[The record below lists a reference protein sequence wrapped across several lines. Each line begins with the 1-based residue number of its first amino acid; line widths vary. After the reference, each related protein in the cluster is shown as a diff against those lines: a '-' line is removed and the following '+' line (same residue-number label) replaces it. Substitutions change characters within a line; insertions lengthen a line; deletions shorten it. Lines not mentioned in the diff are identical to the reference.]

1 MSMAKQERAETAR
14 DIASGS
20 DRPDLL
26 MAEYMRSKGV
36 EVGAEIDKMWREG
49 ATKENQ
55 RALHKALAK
64 HFDEELD
71 RCIDKSIDRCI
82 DKTIDRCIDKSI
94 DRCIDKTIDRCID
107 KYVDRQIMVGNHRD
121 LARTFARMSILQSC

>member
-1 MSMAKQERAETAR
+1 MSMARQERAETAR
-14 DIASGS
+14 DIANGS

-49 ATKENQ
+49 VTKENQ

-71 RCIDKSIDRCI
+71 RCIDKTIDKCI
-82 DKTIDRCIDKSI
+82 DKTIDK
-94 DRCIDKTIDRCID
+94 CIDKTIDKCI
-107 KYVDRQIMVGNHRD
+107 DRQIMVGNHRD

>member
-49 ATKENQ
+49 VTKENQ

-71 RCIDKSIDRCI
+71 RCIDKSIDRC
-82 DKTIDRCIDKSI
+82 
-94 DRCIDKTIDRCID
+94 IDRCID

>member
-1 MSMAKQERAETAR
+1 MSMTRQERAETAS
-14 DIASGS
+14 DIANGLS
-20 DRPDLL
+20 RPDLL

-36 EVGAEIDKMWREG
+36 EIGAEIDKMRREG
-49 ATKENQ
+49 VTKENQ

-71 RCIDKSIDRCI
+71 RCIDK
-82 DKTIDRCIDKSI
+82 
-94 DRCIDKTIDRCID
+94 
-107 KYVDRQIMVGNHRD
+107 YVDRQIMVGNHLD

>member
-1 MSMAKQERAETAR
+1 MSMARQERAETAR

-55 RALHKALAK
+55 RALHNALAK

-71 RCIDKSIDRCI
+71 RCIDK
-82 DKTIDRCIDKSI
+82 TIDRC
-94 DRCIDKTIDRCID
+94 IDRCID